1 MSIIEETKLITCGDS
16 DMATVP
22 AMHAAAARVGSRS
35 VRSARKSCHVSRGV
49 APRAV
54 VDEEV
59 MHLADARLTIPGG
72 LRSTID
78 GARVLASLALIALI
92 LLQGPKGEGIASAL
106 SESQLGEK
114 EIGNAEFALFE
125 TQRH

>member
-1 MSIIEETKLITCGDS
+1 
-16 DMATVP
+16 
-22 AMHAAAARVGSRS
+22 MHF
-35 VRSARKSCHVSRGV
+35 
-49 APRAV
+49 
-54 VDEEV
+54 
-59 MHLADARLTIPGG
+59 ADAGLTIPGG

-78 GARVLASLALIALI
+78 GARVLASVALIALI

-125 TQRH
+125 TQRY